1 MVHSS
6 TEMFLALSLGHVR
19 RSRTE
24 RQIVCLEPCASVC
37 LAPSKYG
44 MWVREA
50 ALGGSFAWMLATF
63 DPLALLS
70 CIPDAGK
77 IREEAPEIRRP
88 LGDESGNPL
97 AGVSPALPLLAGC
110 TTWCTIELL
119 SGFSANEWVVG
130 GINSHICHRMVAQS
144 ATGEE
149 SARLR

>member
-6 TEMFLALSLGHVR
+6 TEMFLALSLGLVR

-24 RQIVCLEPCASVC
+24 RQIVCLEPCATVC

-50 ALGGSFAWMLATF
+50 ALGGSFAWVLAAF

-77 IREEAPEIRRP
+77 IREEAPELRRP
-88 LGDESGNPL
+88 LGDDSGGFAL
-97 AGVSPALPLLAGC
+97 AGVSAALPLLAG
-110 TTWCTIELL
+110 TTELL

>member
-1 MVHSS
+1 
-6 TEMFLALSLGHVR
+6 
-19 RSRTE
+19 
-24 RQIVCLEPCASVC
+24 
-37 LAPSKYG
+37 

-77 IREEAPEIRRP
+77 IREDAPELRRP
-88 LGDESGNPL
+88 LGDDSCGFAL
-97 AGVSPALPLLAGC
+97 AGVSAALP
-110 TTWCTIELL
+110 LL

-149 SARLR
+149 SAQLR

>member
-1 MVHSS
+1 
-6 TEMFLALSLGHVR
+6 
-19 RSRTE
+19 
-24 RQIVCLEPCASVC
+24 
-37 LAPSKYG
+37 

-50 ALGGSFAWMLATF
+50 ALGGSFAWMLAAF

-77 IREEAPEIRRP
+77 IREDAPELRRP
-88 LGDESGNPL
+88 LGDDSGGFAL
-97 AGVSPALPLLAGC
+97 AGVSAALP
-110 TTWCTIELL
+110 LL